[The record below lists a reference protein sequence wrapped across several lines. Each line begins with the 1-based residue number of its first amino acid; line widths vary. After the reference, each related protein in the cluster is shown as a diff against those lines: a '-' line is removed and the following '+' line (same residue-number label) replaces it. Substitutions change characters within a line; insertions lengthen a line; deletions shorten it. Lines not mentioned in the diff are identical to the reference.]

1 MLYQINDFITKLLL
15 YTFYKLSVSKLAYIV
30 IFFNILWKKDIH
42 IQKTL
47 LV

>member
-1 MLYQINDFITKLLL
+1 MLCQINGFITQLLL
-15 YTFYKLSVSKLAYIV
+15 YAFYKLSVSKLAYIV
-30 IFFNILWKKDIH
+30 IFFNILWNKDIH

>member
-1 MLYQINDFITKLLL
+1 MLYSINDFITQLLL
-15 YTFYKLSVSKLAYIV
+15 YAFYKLSVSKLAYIV

-42 IQKTL
+42 IEKTL

>member
-1 MLYQINDFITKLLL
+1 MLYQINDFITQLLL
-15 YTFYKLSVSKLAYIV
+15 YAFYKLSVSKLAYIV
-30 IFFNILWKKDIH
+30 IFFNILWKKDIY